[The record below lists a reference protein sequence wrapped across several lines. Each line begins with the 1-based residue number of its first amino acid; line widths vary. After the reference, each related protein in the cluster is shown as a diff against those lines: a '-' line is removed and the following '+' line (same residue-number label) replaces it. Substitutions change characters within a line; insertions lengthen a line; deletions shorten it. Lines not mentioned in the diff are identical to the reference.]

1 MREQVPIM
9 ALTLALMLVLVNVAI
24 AVFMS
29 KRTSSAKDFYVAGGK
44 VSAFPTASAM
54 SGDYLSAA
62 SFLGVAGIVF
72 GQGFDGV
79 WYAFG
84 FFVGFI
90 FLLMFIATPLKKFG
104 QYTIPDFV
112 AHRFNSSQARFI
124 GVMCVLSI
132 TLFYIAPQMLGIGK
146 VLALFLNLE
155 YQTAVLGAIVLITL
169 YVAVGGMKGTTINQ
183 VIQFWLMATAILAVS
198 IVALS
203 KGLTYPIILDGI
215 AKFKGTIPGTE
226 QFFDGSKWVNP
237 GGWLSLKD
245 SVSLLFALC
254 FGTAGLPHILVRFYT
269 CKSGPTAKWLV
280 VLVLFFIGG
289 FYIASPY
296 VGAAARYVFVEGS
309 MLSQSHLIGA
319 LLADGRNLAVPVAGE
334 FFGGEILLG
343 LVVAGAIAAVLS
355 TVAGLLLTASG
366 ALGHDVYTTVINPK
380 ATEEQRV
387 RAGKISVV
395 IMGVIA
401 GALGILVENLQI
413 AVLVGLAFA
422 VAGSTFFPVLFL
434 GIWWR
439 GMTRK
444 GAISGMLTGLISSI
458 ILILFSSFM
467 PSFLQLANP
476 ALITIPLAFLTIYF
490 VSKFDGQVPDNVDE
504 FMYMLHGPENC
515 KN

>member
-1 MREQVPIM
+1 M
-9 ALTLALMLVLVNVAI
+9 
-24 AVFMS
+24 
-29 KRTSSAKDFYVAGGK
+29 AGGK
-44 VSAFPTASAM
+44 AEAFPTASAM

-72 GQGFDGV
+72 SQGFDGV

-112 AHRFNSSQARFI
+112 AHRFDSSKARFI
-124 GVMCVLSI
+124 GVICVLTI
-132 TLFYIAPQMLGIGK
+132 ILFYIAPQMLGVGK

-155 YQTAVLGAIVLITL
+155 YKTAVLSAIVLITL
-169 YVAVGGMKGTTINQ
+169 YVMVGGMKGTTVNQ
-183 VIQFWLMATAILAVS
+183 VIQFWLMATAILTVS

-203 KGLTYPIILDGI
+203 KGMTYPIVLEGI
-215 AKFKGTIPGTE
+215 AKFKGTIPGTD

-237 GGWLSLKD
+237 GGWLSLRD

-269 CKSGPTAKWLV
+269 CKSGPTAKWIV
-280 VLVLFFIGG
+280 VLLLFFIGG

-296 VGAAARYVFVEGS
+296 VGAVIRYILIDGGMVN
-309 MLSQSHLIGA
+309 LSHLVGA
-319 LLADGRNLAVPVAGE
+319 LMTDGKNLVIPVAGE
-334 FFGGEILLG
+334 YFGGEILLG

-387 RAGKISVV
+387 RAGKISVI

-401 GALGILVENLQI
+401 GALGLLVENMQI

-434 GIWWR
+434 GIWWK
-439 GMTRK
+439 GMTKKGQYKK
-444 GAISGMLTGLISSI
+444 GAFKSVPLIRAFQYFYSFALAINMARHRFLKKNKKYHLLTSS
-458 ILILFSSFM
+458 
-467 PSFLQLANP
+467 
-476 ALITIPLAFLTIYF
+476 
-490 VSKFDGQVPDNVDE
+490 
-504 FMYMLHGPENC
+504 
-515 KN
+515 